1 MIVDDKY
8 LYSKATYKDPAM
20 YFKSCVC
27 GAFYRSTYY
36 LFSYGQPWNFNDYI
50 THNLTTGL
58 HTLYKS
64 VSVYNYKYV
73 IDVHSFSMKF
83 SSIKIS
89 DGYVTKL
96 AITVQINYTLV
107 SAGHVN
113 GASFDK
119 GNPDWVCQIYNK
131 SGTKIA
137 SSSLFLGAKV
147 GETVEQVLDLTV
159 YSKFSEDSFPLNLV
173 FA

>member
-1 MIVDDKY
+1 
-8 LYSKATYKDPAM
+8 
-20 YFKSCVC
+20 
-27 GAFYRSTYY
+27 
-36 LFSYGQPWNFNDYI
+36 
-50 THNLTTGL
+50 
-58 HTLYKS
+58 
-64 VSVYNYKYV
+64 
-73 IDVHSFSMKF
+73 MKF
-83 SSIKIS
+83 SSVKIS

-119 GNPDWVCQIYNK
+119 GNPDWVCDIYNK

-137 SSSLFLGAKV
+137 SSSLFLGANV